1 MKYKMTALSL
11 LLAVVLLSGC
21 AQSGASEKENTGTPQ
36 QSGAGQ
42 GALSAAVPE
51 DLGGALSFEATD
63 MEGNAVSS
71 GIFADS
77 QITMVNV
84 WATYCNPCL
93 NEMPSLGELAQEYD
107 AGEFRLIGIISDVP
121 ENADQEILDLAKD
134 LIEQTGA
141 SYTHLPIN
149 ESLYHALLEDVTAV
163 PTTFFF
169 DENGMLLETVV
180 GAMDKSSWKEKI
192 DGLLENR

>member
-21 AQSGASEKENTGTPQ
+21 AQNGAQEKENTGAS

-77 QITMVNV
+77 KITMVNV

-134 LIEQTGA
+134 LIGQTGA

>member
-1 MKYKMTALSL
+1 MKYRMMALSL

-21 AQSGASEKENTGTPQ
+21 AQNGAQEKENTGAS

-77 QITMVNV
+77 KITMVNV

-107 AGEFRLIGIISDVP
+107 AGEFQLIGIISDVP

-134 LIEQTGA
+134 LIGQTGA